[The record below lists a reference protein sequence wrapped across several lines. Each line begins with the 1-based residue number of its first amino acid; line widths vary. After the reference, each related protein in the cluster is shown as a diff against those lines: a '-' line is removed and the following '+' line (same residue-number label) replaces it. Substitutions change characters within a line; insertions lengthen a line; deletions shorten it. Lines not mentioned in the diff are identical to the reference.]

1 MARVPFSN
9 PNIDRII
16 DSSYEAFVD
25 RLYDQA
31 YGDHGE
37 RCRNC
42 KYFVEAYRDV
52 PCYCDREGL
61 DDIDDDEEFWM
72 LVDENTTDPEDCCE
86 YWEPDCYS
94 DEDGED
100 DL

>member
-42 KYFVEAYRDV
+42 EYFVEGCMEV
-52 PCYCDREGL
+52 PCFCNRKGIEDA
-61 DDIDDDEEFWM
+61 DDDDEFM
-72 LVDENTTDPEDCCE
+72 QFVKENTVDPDDCCE

-94 DEDGED
+94 NEDGED
-100 DL
+100 D